1 MLPAPAG
8 LVHRQVDAGIDAQY
22 VVFDREAEGGFGG
35 GGAVG
40 DRVDDLAE
48 GAVRAAQAFADEVAV
63 PFQFLQAGADC
74 LASV

>member
-1 MLPAPAG
+1 M
-8 LVHRQVDAGIDAQY
+8 DAQC
-22 VVFDREAEGGFGG
+22 VVFDREAEGGFQQCGVGG